1 MGETS
6 SDGRW
11 DRTASIDERRNEIL
25 RSLSQ
30 RLRKT
35 KLSKLNVDDIAK
47 DLNLV
52 RGNIYYYFKN
62 KNDIFF
68 HCHMKCM
75 ESSLVALDEVAAMEG
90 SAEERLS
97 ALLRRHIG
105 VITSSP
111 FGGVLLAD
119 ISELSS
125 AQRAEYVSLRDRF
138 EEGVRGLISEGIETG
153 RFRAQDVSLAG
164 FTILGAIN
172 WVPKWYDADGELS
185 AEAVAAGMA
194 DMLVRGLR

>member
-1 MGETS
+1 MPETS
-6 SDGRW
+6 AEGRW
-11 DRTASIDERRNEIL
+11 DRSASVDERRNEIL

-75 ESSLVALDEVAAMEG
+75 ESSLAALDHVAEMEG
-90 SAEERLS
+90 SPEERLT
-97 ALLRRHIG
+97 ALLRRHID
-105 VITSSP
+105 VFTSGP
-111 FGGVLLAD
+111 FGGILLAD

-125 AQRAEYVSLRDRF
+125 DQRAEYVKLRDRF
-138 EEGVRGLISEGIETG
+138 EQGVRNLITEGIRKG
-153 RFRAQDVSLAG
+153 QFRVQDVNLAG
-164 FTILGAIN
+164 FAILGAIN
-172 WVPKWYDADGELS
+172 WIPKWYDDDGPLS

-194 DMLVRGLR
+194 DVLVRGLK

>member
-6 SDGRW
+6 PDGRW
-11 DRTASIDERRNEIL
+11 DRTASVDERRNEIL

-62 KNDIFF
+62 KNEIFF

-75 ESSLVALDEVAAMEG
+75 ESSLMALDEVAAMDG

-97 ALLRRHIG
+97 TLLRRHIE
-105 VITSSP
+105 VLTSSP
-111 FGGVLLAD
+111 FSGVLLAD

-125 AQRAEYVSLRDRF
+125 SQRAEYVSLRDRF
-138 EEGVRGLISEGIETG
+138 EEGVRGLISEAIETG
-153 RFRAQDVSLAG
+153 QFRAQDVSLAG

-172 WVPKWYDADGELS
+172 WIPKWYDADGELS